1 MNYQLYIMLIMSYL
15 VGSLSFAII
24 ISKLMKMDDPRSYGS
39 GNAGA
44 TNVMRSGNKK
54 AAALTLL
61 GDLVKGLLVVIVA
74 RVIMYGQPSGDS
86 IVGLC
91 GLFVVIGHVLPIFFK
106 FKGGKG
112 VATAVGVMLGFN
124 LWLFIGVLITWIL
137 VFKLSRISALAAIV
151 AALLSPLYAYLFA
164 NGGYF
169 GLNQGNG
176 AYFGATLM
184 VATIVVLKHKSN
196 IIRMIKNEEHAFKK
210 K

>member
-1 MNYQLYIMLIMSYL
+1 MLIMSYL

-61 GDLVKGLLVVIVA
+61 GDLVKGLLVVVVA

-124 LWLFIGVLITWIL
+124 LWLFVSVLITWIL
-137 VFKLSRISALAAIV
+137 VFKLSRVSALAAIV
-151 AALLSPLYAYLFA
+151 AALLSPLFAYLFA

-169 GLNQGNG
+169 GFHEGNG

-184 VATIVVLKHKSN
+184 VAAIVVLKHKSN
-196 IIRMIKNEEHAFKK
+196 IIRMIKNEEHAFKQK
-210 K
+210 